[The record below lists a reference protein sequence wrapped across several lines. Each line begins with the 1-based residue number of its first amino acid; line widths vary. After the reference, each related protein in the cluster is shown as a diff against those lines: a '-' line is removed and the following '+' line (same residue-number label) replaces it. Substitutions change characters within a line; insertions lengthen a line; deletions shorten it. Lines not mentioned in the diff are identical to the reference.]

1 MTPAPVLPAGRAFI
15 RYHGGKARIAPL
27 IIAQMPAHLVY
38 TEAFGGGASVL
49 LQKPP
54 AMTDVYNDL
63 NHDVYNVFKQMR
75 DAGPRLQE
83 LLELTPY
90 SREEYLCCYEPTV
103 DPVEAAR
110 RFIFRSIAGVG
121 SDSAR
126 RQNGFRYGLN
136 REGMSTAGTWRNA
149 RELWPVI
156 MERLKHVLIENRPAV
171 EVLTAFDGPRT
182 LHLIDPPYV
191 HTTRRDTGRRYAE
204 EMTDA
209 DHEEL
214 AAVVHRLKGMCMVCG
229 YDSRLY
235 RRLYKG
241 WRRAEFQARDNAN
254 GSRTE
259 VVWFSPN
266 IPTPEPEL
274 FPATFEPDAEETPW
288 NPNESEPPPS
298 LSALKRCN
306 TPPDPGPT
314 TSARPG
320 KSARGQKSK

>member
-1 MTPAPVLPAGRAFI
+1 MTASPVLPPGRTFL
-15 RYHGGKARIAPL
+15 RYLGGKARIAPL
-27 IIAQMPAHLVY
+27 IIAQMPPHKVY
-38 TEAFGGGASVL
+38 TEAFGGGAGVL

-63 NHDVYNVFKQMR
+63 DHDVFNVFRQMR
-75 DAGPRLQE
+75 DAGPRLGE

-90 SREEYLCCYEPTV
+90 SREEHELCYQPTV
-103 DPVEAAR
+103 DPLEAAR
-110 RFIFRSIAGVG
+110 RFIFRAAAGIG
-121 SDSAR
+121 ADSAR
-126 RQNGFRYGLN
+126 RNGGFRTGLN
-136 REGMSTAGTWRNA
+136 RELMSTAGTWRNT

-156 MERLKHVLIENRPAV
+156 VERLKHVLIENRPAV

-204 EMTDA
+204 EMKDA

-254 GSRTE
+254 GARTE

-266 IPTPEPEL
+266 IPVPEPEL
-274 FPATFEPDAEETPW
+274 FPATFEPDAEDTTWTP
-288 NPNESEPPPS
+288 NQSEKLPS
-298 LSALKRCN
+298 LSAPLPACTEK
-306 TPPDPGPT
+306 T
-314 TSARPG
+314 ARQQNSQTPG